1 MNVKETTINERF
13 VVEKFTTKKFHELLQ
28 VQSTK
33 KATICKGIGSTNKY
47 IGESWKIVTSTILE
61 VKSCAQSSS
70 KIHKR
75 FCVAY

>member
-33 KATICKGIGSTNKY
+33 KATIAKELVPPTN
-47 IGESWKIVTSTILE
+47 ILVNLE
-61 VKSCAQSSS
+61 K
-70 KIHKR
+70 
-75 FCVAY
+75 

>member
-1 MNVKETTINERF
+1 
-13 VVEKFTTKKFHELLQ
+13 LQ